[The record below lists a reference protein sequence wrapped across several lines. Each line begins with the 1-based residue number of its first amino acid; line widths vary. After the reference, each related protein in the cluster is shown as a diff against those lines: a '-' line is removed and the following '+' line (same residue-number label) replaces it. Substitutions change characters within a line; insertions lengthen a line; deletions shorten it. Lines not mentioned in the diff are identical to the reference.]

1 MKIQSP
7 SLPELHAF
15 MRAAETGSFMRAATL
30 LCVTPAAVSRAVQR
44 LEARVGVTLLERN
57 ARGVSLT
64 ASGRAYLNWIQP
76 ALSILEDAA
85 VTSFQ
90 SSTRQTLR
98 ISAPPTLNVR
108 WLLPRLP
115 AFQAAHPKVKLVFQ
129 RYDLNDDFLRD
140 DVDCWLYT
148 RQSSTSR
155 WPRHIEATYVIGR
168 EITPICHPDQARH
181 IRTPADLLR
190 LPLLYQSRYPDNW
203 TVWLRKAG
211 VDVQDV
217 PLQTGFDS
225 GLVEAVIAGMGVAV
239 VQRCLIER
247 ELESQRVIAP
257 IPITASTGRGY
268 YFCAPRASQDR
279 PLIADFRRWLI
290 EQAKAESST
299 LA

>member
-15 MRAAETGSFMRAATL
+15 MHAAETGSFMRAATL

-64 ASGRAYLNWIQP
+64 PSGRAYLDWIQP

-85 VTSFQ
+85 TTSFQ
-90 SSTRQTLR
+90 GSSAPTLR
-98 ISAPPTLNVR
+98 ISAPPTFNVR

-115 AFQAAHPKVKLVFQ
+115 SFQAEHPKSKLVFQ
-129 RYDLNDDFLRD
+129 RYDLHEDFLRD

-155 WPRHIEATYVIGR
+155 WPRHIQATYVIGR
-168 EITPICHPDQARH
+168 EIVPICHPDQARH

-203 TVWLRKAG
+203 VLWLRKAG
-211 VDVQDV
+211 IELKEL

-239 VQRCLIER
+239 VPRCLIER
-247 ELESQRVIAP
+247 ELESQRVISP

-268 YFCAPRASQDR
+268 YFCTARASHDR
-279 PLIADFRRWLI
+279 PLVAAFRKWLI
-290 EQAKAESST
+290 EQAKS
-299 LA
+299 

>member
-1 MKIQSP
+1 M
-7 SLPELHAF
+7 H
-15 MRAAETGSFMRAATL
+15 AAETGSFMRAATL

-76 ALSILEDAA
+76 ALSVLEDAA

-90 SSTRQTLR
+90 GSTQPTLR
-98 ISAPPTLNVR
+98 ISAPPTLSVR

-115 AFQAAHPKVKLVFQ
+115 AFQAEHPKLKLTFQ
-129 RYDLNDDFLRD
+129 RYDLHEDFLRD

-155 WPRHIEATYVIGR
+155 WPRHIHATYIVGR
-168 EITPICHPDQARH
+168 EIVLICHPAQAHH

-203 TVWLRKAG
+203 ALWLRKAG
-211 VDVQDV
+211 VEFKDL

-239 VQRCLIER
+239 VPRCLVER
-247 ELESQRVIAP
+247 ELEFQRVISP

-268 YFCAPRASQDR
+268 YFCTPRASHDR
-279 PLIADFRRWLI
+279 PLIASFRRWLI
-290 EQAKAESST
+290 EQAKAGPHT
-299 LA
+299 TA

>member
-15 MRAAETGSFMRAATL
+15 MRAAETGSFMRAATM

-57 ARGVSLT
+57 ARGVALT

-98 ISAPPTLNVR
+98 ISAPPNLNVR

-115 AFQAAHPKVKLVFQ
+115 AFQAAHPKVKLAFQ
-129 RYDLNDDFLRD
+129 RYDLQEDFLRD
-140 DVDCWLYT
+140 DVDCWLYN
-148 RQSSTSR
+148 RRSSTSR
-155 WPRHIEATYVIGR
+155 WPRHIQATYVIGR
-168 EITPICHPDQARH
+168 EIIPICHPDQARH

-203 TVWLRKAG
+203 TLWLRKAG
-211 VDVQDV
+211 VDVTDV

-225 GLVEAVIAGMGVAV
+225 GLIEAVIAGMGVAV

-247 ELESQRVIAP
+247 ELEAQRVVAP
-257 IPITASTGRGY
+257 IPITVSTGRGY
-268 YFCAPRASQDR
+268 YFCVPRASHDR
-279 PLIADFRRWLI
+279 PLVANFGRWLI
-290 EQAKAESST
+290 EQAKAESHT
-299 LA
+299 TA